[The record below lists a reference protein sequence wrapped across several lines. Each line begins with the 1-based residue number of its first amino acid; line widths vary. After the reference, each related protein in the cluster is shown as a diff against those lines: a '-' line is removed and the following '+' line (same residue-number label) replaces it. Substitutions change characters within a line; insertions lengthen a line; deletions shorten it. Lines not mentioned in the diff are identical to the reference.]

1 MQLINSFTAILF
13 LICVFLI
20 WMFYLCMKEKNE
32 TKKENKAIM
41 QQKEKLQKTYE
52 TKSKEQKENEQ
63 LRKEMHSGTDN
74 SFNAS
79 LELLH
84 KYNKKDK

>member
-1 MQLINSFTAILF
+1 
-13 LICVFLI
+13 
-20 WMFYLCMKEKNE
+20 MFYLCMKEKNE

-63 LRKEMHSGTDN
+63 LKKQIQ
-74 SFNAS
+74 
-79 LELLH
+79 ELRGE
-84 KYNKKDK
+84 DK